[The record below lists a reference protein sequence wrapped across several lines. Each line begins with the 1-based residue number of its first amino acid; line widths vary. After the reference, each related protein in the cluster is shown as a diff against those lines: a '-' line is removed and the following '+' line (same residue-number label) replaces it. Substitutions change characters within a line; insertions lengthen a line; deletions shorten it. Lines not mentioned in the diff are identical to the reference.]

1 MTSVNLTKSVS
12 IDVIVQIQL
21 YRVQLKKMGCKTSW
35 CNKKGSMRYFYDDAI
50 TKRVAKPRLKRHLLM
65 R

>member
-12 IDVIVQIQL
+12 TDVIVQIQL

-50 TKRVAKPRLKRHLLM
+50 TKRVENQG
-65 R
+65 